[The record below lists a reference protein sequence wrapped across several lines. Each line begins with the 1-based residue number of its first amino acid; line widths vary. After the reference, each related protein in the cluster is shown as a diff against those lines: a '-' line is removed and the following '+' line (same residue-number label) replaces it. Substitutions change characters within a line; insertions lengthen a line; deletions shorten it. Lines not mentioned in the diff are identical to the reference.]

1 MNYVLIVFNKKGEE
15 VFRKYYTGVSGTFMH
30 EIYKDYAHLG
40 GPGGYA
46 DFFGGEEA
54 IQRKVK

>member
-1 MNYVLIVFNKKGEE
+1 MKYILVVYNAKGKE
-15 VFRKYYTGVSGTFMH
+15 VFRKVFYEGVSGTFMH

-46 DFFGGEEA
+46 DFFA
-54 IQRKVK
+54 SK

>member
-1 MNYVLIVFNKKGEE
+1 MTYTLVVYNAKGEE
-15 VFRKYYTGVSGTFMH
+15 VFRKIYKGVSGNFMM

-46 DFFGGEEA
+46 DFF
-54 IQRKVK
+54 